1 MQFATWEPVYRAIL
15 EDFGFSSALDEEA
28 ANLLHE
34 LLCHKE
40 QSLSIASERLRGHDV
55 MIVGNA
61 PTLKEEL
68 ENLREKNIPF
78 VAADGATAVLLEEGI
93 VPEIVVTDLDG
104 PFDAI
109 LEANQMGAIAT
120 VHAHGDNIDALKRCV
135 PQLRMILGT
144 VQCRPPQGLYN
155 FGGFTDG
162 DRCVFLAKEL
172 GAASIKL
179 LGFDFE
185 DESVTPRKRKK
196 LAWARRLID
205 LALSEN
211 SEQSILVLRYEI
223 KNRIQRCLCYTF
235 SVHTGVDQNKTHRL
249 KGCQPPEIIV
259 HRLQEP
265 EPLELLSFL
274 TRLYPLQSILRVQSK
289 EQSLVGLQIP
299 GTIDASDPLHRIRDY
314 AL

>member
-1 MQFATWEPVYRAIL
+1 MYFSTWESVYNAIL

-34 LLCHKE
+34 LLRHKK
-40 QSLSIASERLRGHDV
+40 QSFSRASARLRGHDV
-55 MIVGNA
+55 MVIGNA

-78 VAADGATAVLLEEGI
+78 VAADGATAVLLEKGI

-211 SEQSILVLRYEI
+211 SSNQ
-223 KNRIQRCLCYTF
+223 F
-235 SVHTGVDQNKTHRL
+235 
-249 KGCQPPEIIV
+249 
-259 HRLQEP
+259 
-265 EPLELLSFL
+265 
-274 TRLYPLQSILRVQSK
+274 
-289 EQSLVGLQIP
+289 
-299 GTIDASDPLHRIRDY
+299 
-314 AL
+314 